1 MARDR
6 LSDDA
11 WEQIADVF
19 GEPAKTGRPRKDPR
33 DVVDG
38 ILYVLR
44 TGCAWRDL
52 AEEFGPWQ
60 SLCRHFNQW
69 ERDGTLDE
77 ILHRLVAAHVD
88 AREIDEELWCEALWR
103 TSGRTFGPRAARRAA
118 VKKGARGAWRSCI
131 RPLSRRL
138 AGETPRRLR
147 PPGTP
152 ARRAAFAGANPRV
165 ARTRSAL
172 GGRRLGRPS
181 GRAAGISGTTRGRQS
196 VSRRLDRRLARRTQ
210 HQSSDPLQIGPRSR
224 GATRPVRPRGIPRAE
239 HRRATHRLAKG
250 KPPRPHAVRE
260 NRRQLPRHGQMGLRQ
275 TLPTPHGL
283 LTFSDRA

>member
-1 MARDR
+1 MVRDR

-88 AREIDEELWCEALWR
+88 AGEIDEELWCVDG
-103 TSGRTFGPRAARRAA
+103 THIRAARCAA
-118 VKKGARGAWRSCI
+118 GGGKKGS
-131 RPLSRRL
+131 
-138 AGETPRRLR
+138 
-147 PPGTP
+147 
-152 ARRAAFAGANPRV
+152 
-165 ARTRSAL
+165 
-172 GGRRLGRPS
+172 
-181 GRAAGISGTTRGRQS
+181 
-196 VSRRLDRRLARRTQ
+196 
-210 HQSSDPLQIGPRSR
+210 PRS
-224 GATRPVRPRGIPRAE
+224 
-239 HRRATHRLAKG
+239 LAIM
-250 KPPRPHAVRE
+250 H
-260 NRRQLPRHGQMGLRQ
+260 
-275 TLPTPHGL
+275 
-283 LTFSDRA
+283 